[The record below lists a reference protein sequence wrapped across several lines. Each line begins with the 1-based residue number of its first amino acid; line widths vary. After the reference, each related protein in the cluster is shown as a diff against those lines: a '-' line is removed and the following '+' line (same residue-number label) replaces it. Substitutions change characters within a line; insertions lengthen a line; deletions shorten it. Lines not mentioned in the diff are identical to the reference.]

1 MMRCFYLWILILL
14 SSTGWAQQ
22 SFDELIPESP
32 FAKSQFTN
40 ILQSLKQ
47 IQSFNQYNINSIVQ
61 SGDLIIGDNDPNE
74 TVI

>member
-1 MMRCFYLWILILL
+1 MKRCFYLWILILL

-22 SFDELIPESP
+22 SFDDLIPESP

-47 IQSFNQYNINSIVQ
+47 IQSFNK
-61 SGDLIIGDNDPNE
+61 
-74 TVI
+74 